1 VRRIMIVGQPGSGK
15 STLARDLGGRTG
27 LPVMHIDHIHWQ
39 PGWIERPR
47 EEKTRMC
54 HAVEAG
60 EAWIF
65 EGGHSTTWEN
75 RLARA
80 EMLIWLDVPV
90 WPRLWRVLKRTV
102 VWQGRNRPDLPEGCP
117 EGFHRE
123 TLPFWHFIWRTRH
136 TSRAQMRRLW
146 DSVPA
151 GKARV
156 CLRSSADVR
165 SFLAG
170 FQ

>member
-1 VRRIMIVGQPGSGK
+1 MQRIMIVGQPGSGK
-15 STLARDLGGRTG
+15 STLARDLGGRIG
-27 LPVMHIDHIHWQ
+27 LPVVHIDHIHWQ
-39 PGWIERPR
+39 PGWIARPR

-65 EGGHSTTWEN
+65 EGGHSVTWEN

-80 EMLIWLDVPV
+80 EMLVWLDMRV
-90 WPRLWRVLKRTV
+90 WQRLWRVVKRTV
-102 VWQGRNRPDLPEGCP
+102 LWHGRNRPDLPEGCL

-123 TLPFWHFIWRTRH
+123 TLPFWRYIWRTRH
-136 TSRAQMRRLW
+136 TGRGQMQRLW

-156 CLRSSADVR
+156 RLRSLAEVK

-170 FQ
+170 F